1 MTMRTILAAAF
12 VLLIGFLLIGFL
24 VGQEPGPSPPN
35 VPGKKGWEDSRET
48 VDRSKPQ
55 PFEAPQFPR
64 DTESK
69 AKSAFININGVKH
82 HYLDWGGNG
91 ETVLLLAGLGNTAH
105 IFESFGSALA
115 NDHRVLALTRRG
127 HGQSDSPMS
136 GYDTATR
143 VEDIRAFLDSL
154 GITNVAL
161 IGHSIAGD
169 EITLFSAKY
178 PERTKAAIYIDAG
191 YDRRMLKQLNAR
203 NPLRITFPRNLTH
216 SYQNY
221 VSFMRASEPALNEF
235 WQQRVADFDAQ
246 IKRLNDGSVE
256 VRTSPKIYAHYH
268 TEMSRFHADYRR
280 VRAPVVAIYATSEK
294 HPAIPTFIGA
304 QMREQAHRFW
314 KDVRMPFAREQIRM
328 FQEALPDATVIE
340 LEETDH
346 FCFISREVEVIAHI
360 RSFLEPI
367 DQQGKE

>member
-1 MTMRTILAAAF
+1 MPTRTILAAAF
-12 VLLIGFLLIGFL
+12 VLVIGSLLIGFL
-24 VGQEPGPSPPN
+24 VGQEPEATPPN
-35 VPGKKGWEDSRET
+35 VPDDKGRENSGET
-48 VDRSKPQ
+48 ANRPSAK
-55 PFEAPQFPR
+55 PFEAPQSPR
-64 DTESK
+64 DPEST
-69 AKSAFININGVKH
+69 ATSAFINLNGVKH

-105 IFESFGSALA
+105 IFESFGSALGS
-115 NDHRVLALTRRG
+115 DHRVLALTRRG
-127 HGQSDSPMS
+127 HGQSASPIS

-143 VEDIRAFLDSL
+143 VEDIRAFLDAMEV
-154 GITNVAL
+154 TNVVL

-169 EITLFSAKY
+169 EITLFSTKY

-216 SYQNY
+216 SYQNF
-221 VSFMRASEPALNEF
+221 VSFTRASDPSLNEF
-235 WQQRVADFDAQ
+235 WQHRVADIDAQ
-246 IKRLNDGSVE
+246 IKVLSDGSVE
-256 VRTSPKIYAHYH
+256 VRTSPKIYTHYQ

-280 VRAPVVAIYATSEK
+280 VKVPVLAIYAMSEK
-294 HPAIPTFIGA
+294 HPAIPTFMGA
-304 QMREQAHRFW
+304 EMREQAHRFW

-346 FCFISREVEVIAHI
+346 FCFISREADVIAHI
-360 RSFLEPI
+360 RSFL
-367 DQQGKE
+367 